1 MMHNMQH
8 QYVERDTERL
18 YTEMLCSDTFIQFLY
33 SEPVREKAAW
43 LFRLLT
49 SHRLSSQLLALLSF
63 DLPFEAKRFGIV
75 RFLQSRG
82 INFHECVDPD
92 ITTKTARAIF
102 ERQIRYWECRPM
114 PQTPGTVAAPAD
126 ARLVLGSLQQQSHF
140 FIKGKFFA
148 YEELLGEH
156 QQRWL
161 QAFAGGDVVICRLTP
176 EKYHYTHCPVSG
188 VVRDIY
194 DLPGAYHSCHPVA
207 TVALATPLSKNR
219 RVVTIIDTDVAY
231 GTGVG
236 LVAMIEVVA
245 LMVGNITQCYSEV
258 KYKQPQQILPGMFLK
273 IGQPKSV
280 FRPGSST
287 VVLLFQAGRV
297 QFAED
302 LLHNQTGPGLSV
314 FSQGFH
320 MPLVETEVRVRSY
333 IATQSRLTS

>member
-1 MMHNMQH
+1 MIHDIQH
-8 QYVERDTERL
+8 QYIERDTGQL
-18 YTEMLCSDTFIQFLY
+18 CTECLGSDGFIQFLY
-33 SEPVREKAAW
+33 SESLRENAAW
-43 LFRLLT
+43 LFRMVT

-63 DLPFEAKRFGIV
+63 DLPFGAQQFGIV
-75 RFLQSRG
+75 RFLQSHG
-82 INFHECVDPD
+82 IDLQECVDPN
-92 ITTKTARAIF
+92 ITRKTARAIF

-114 PQTPGTVAAPAD
+114 PQAPGTVVAPAD
-126 ARLVLGSLQQQSHF
+126 ARLVLGSLQPQSHL

-148 YEELLGEH
+148 YEELLGAH

-161 QAFAGGDVVICRLTP
+161 QAFAGGDVAICRLTP

-188 VVRDIY
+188 IVRDIY
-194 DLPGAYHSCHPVA
+194 DLPGAYHSCHPAV

-231 GTGVG
+231 GSGVG

-258 KYKQPQQILPGMFLK
+258 KYKEPQHIMPGMFLK

-287 VVLLFQAGRV
+287 VVLLLQAGRV
-297 QFAED
+297 QFAQD
-302 LLHNQTGPGLSV
+302 VLCNQTCPGMSV

-320 MPLVETEVRVRSY
+320 TPLMETEVRVRSY
-333 IATQSRLTS
+333 IATQSQLTH